1 MKEENKVRGRVIL
14 ERFMKEGLLR
24 RRFRFSSHELK
35 KGKDPAVQ
43 RAAGGGGSMEGA
55 NSRF

>member
-14 ERFMKEGLLR
+14 ERLMKEGLLR
-24 RRFRFSSHELK
+24 RRFSSHELK

-43 RAAGGGGSMEGA
+43 RAAAGVGA
-55 NSRF
+55 G